1 MMFQRRNGRKKKT
14 EINVVPLID
23 VLCFLIVF
31 FMLFS
36 TLKSNQTGMDI
47 NLPKAETVTAT
58 KDSQVVVSI
67 DRDGRLS
74 FEGRDMSKQAMQD
87 EVRRSIA
94 DNPDTLV
101 IIKADREVLYDKVI
115 EAMDIV
121 RKVGAYKLA
130 LAASR
135 EKILM

>member
-1 MMFQRRNGRKKKT
+1 MFERRNGRKKKT

>member
-1 MMFQRRNGRKKKT
+1 MFQRRVAKRKM

-36 TLKSNQTGMDI
+36 TVKTSQTGMDI
-47 NLPKAETVTAT
+47 NLPRAETVTDTRA
-58 KDSQVVVSI
+58 SQVIVSI
-67 DRDGRLS
+67 DGLGDISFDG
-74 FEGRDMSKQAMQD
+74 EEMSRQAMQE
-87 EVRRSIA
+87 EVRRA
-94 DNPDTLV
+94 VAANPDTLV
-101 IIKADREVLYDKVI
+101 IIKADREVRYEKVI

-130 LAASR
+130 LAANR
-135 EKILM
+135 EQT